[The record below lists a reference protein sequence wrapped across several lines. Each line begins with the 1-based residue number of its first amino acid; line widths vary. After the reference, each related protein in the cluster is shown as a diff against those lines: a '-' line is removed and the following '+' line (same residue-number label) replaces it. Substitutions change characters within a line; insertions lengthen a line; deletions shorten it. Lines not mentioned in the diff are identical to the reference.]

1 MARRSLSSLPTC
13 NLLSRFNCFQALPF
27 FLSEMTKPVAI
38 DTPSRIPCDRTHS
51 SDELSFSQSSYTVE
65 ACGEKPP
72 LQSKPTKPLS
82 NIRPKMHQSL
92 LTQSH
97 PQQTYSSML
106 SRLLNDQS
114 PLDRR
119 LMQRRMIKHS
129 QTNILNT
136 QMSSQSSNCSDD
148 SDMSWMSWRS
158 SSSSGLSPETRR
170 QYFNVAPQC
179 W

>member
-1 MARRSLSSLPTC
+1 
-13 NLLSRFNCFQALPF
+13 
-27 FLSEMTKPVAI
+27 MTKPVAI
-38 DTPSRIPCDRTHS
+38 HTHSRILRDRTLS
-51 SDELSFSQSSYTVE
+51 SDELSFSQSSYTVDPANDMPLE
-65 ACGEKPP
+65 IKPRNT
-72 LQSKPTKPLS
+72 LANNRAQL
-82 NIRPKMHQSL
+82 HQSL

-97 PQQTYSSML
+97 HQQTSSSML

-119 LMQRRMIKHS
+119 LMQRRMMKQCQAH
-129 QTNILNT
+129 TLNT

-158 SSSSGLSPETRR
+158 SPSSVLSPETRR